1 MEREKLNPAETV
13 VDIFPASV
21 LGTYIFSLGGDGISP
36 VKKKNCMQSGV
47 YFRLSVA
54 AKRING
60 NCGQDGFC
68 TYSASVL
75 VAPVPGLEGLSG
87 NCSCPN

>member
-1 MEREKLNPAETV
+1 
-13 VDIFPASV
+13 
-21 LGTYIFSLGGDGISP
+21 
-36 VKKKNCMQSGV
+36 MQCGV
-47 YFRLSVA
+47 YFRLLVA
-54 AKRING
+54 AKRASG

-75 VAPVPGLEGLSG
+75 VAPVPGLEDPSS